1 MFDKINEE
9 FNLSGNFNVNAN
21 NKRNI
26 NNNINNAT
34 CVIALRYKG
43 EGRHKIITSINKA
56 VKKILPQNY
65 VTQNVYES
73 KKVGSYYNMKYSTK
87 LNINMAFLI
96 SPNTLK

>member
-34 CVIALRYKG
+34 CMLALPYKG
-43 EGRHKIITSINKA
+43 ERGHKIITPINKA

-73 KKVGSYYNMKYSTK
+73 KKLGSSYNMKYSTK
-87 LNINMAFLI
+87 LNISMALLI

>member
-9 FNLSGNFNVNAN
+9 CNLSGNFNVNAN

-26 NNNINNAT
+26 NNKINNAT
-34 CVIALRYKG
+34 WMLALPYKG
-43 EGRHKIITSINKA
+43 EGGNKIITSINKS

-73 KKVGSYYNMKYSTK
+73 KKLGSYLNMKYSTK

-96 SPNTLK
+96 